1 MKNPTVAKR
10 YAEALFDV
18 AQQKGQLETV
28 ETELAAI
35 VDALN
40 AHPELQQLLLHP
52 SISTEVKKNQMTE
65 LFGTRVSGIV
75 MNFLLL
81 LLDRRRQENLA
92 GISEEY
98 TRLVDQAS
106 GRVKVT
112 VESATPLSDEEISTL
127 KNTLGANGK
136 QIDVT
141 ATVNPALIGGAK
153 VRVGDRVFDY
163 TVAAQ
168 LERFRQTLKY

>member
-18 AQQKGQLETV
+18 ANQKGQMETV
-28 ETELAAI
+28 EAELAAI

-40 AHPELQQLLLHP
+40 AHPELEQMLLHP
-52 SISTEVKKNQMTE
+52 SISTEVKKKQMTE
-65 LFGTRVSGIV
+65 LFGGRVSAIV
-75 MNFLLL
+75 MNFIQL
-81 LLDRRRQENLA
+81 LLDRRRQDTLA
-92 GISEEY
+92 GIFEEY
-98 TRLVDQAS
+98 TRLADKAS

-136 QIDVT
+136 QIDVK